1 MPTNPDARQRLVTA
15 TAEML
20 SRRGLNATSVR
31 EVAKAAD
38 APLGSTYHYF
48 PGGKQQ
54 RVVEAL
60 QYAGEQFGSALSTAF
75 SECPVKGLRSF
86 FAMWRKNLLRSD
98 FRIGCPVL
106 AVSIEEPSDEA
117 AQEALKTADVVFAQW
132 ESLLCKSFKEAGMA
146 NKDAA
151 QIAVMTISAFEGVAA
166 MCRSRRSVHPLDAV
180 SAQLESTIA
189 AAIAN
194 GKNR

>member
-1 MPTNPDARQRLVTA
+1 MP
-15 TAEML
+15 
-20 SRRGLNATSVR
+20 SRVIR
-31 EVAKAAD
+31 E
-38 APLGSTYHYF
+38 
-48 PGGKQQ
+48 
-54 RVVEAL
+54 
-60 QYAGEQFGSALSTAF
+60 SALNSPTLAKLSHGAERLF
-75 SECPVKGLRSF
+75 WRLTIIADDAGRFDAHPTVVKARCF
-86 FAMWRKNLLRSD
+86 PLLVD
-98 FRIGCPVL
+98 T
-106 AVSIEEPSDEA
+106 
-117 AQEALKTADVVFAQW
+117 LKTADVVFAQW